1 MSSKG
6 LPIEEGARLRWLADL
21 ALAIDE
27 AQQLSWRIGVSES
40 RNSVALDLYVRLEI
54 IRAEVEALG
63 GRPERTWDRK
73 RHLDGAD

>member
-1 MSSKG
+1 MSSRG
-6 LPIEEGARLRWLADL
+6 LPITEGARLRWLADL

-27 AQQLSWRIGVSES
+27 AQQLSWRIGVGES

-63 GRPERTWDRK
+63 GRPDRTWDKK